1 MAQTMFRKESL
12 DHISS
17 PEQLNDYLHV
27 TTPTVWVILLAV
39 IILLAGIMVW
49 GSFTTIESFAG
60 GTAQVEDGVLTLYF
74 EDVNIADSVEPGMDI
89 IVGDDVMTVRSVGQT
104 AYGVPFAVADTTLA
118 DGTYSARV
126 AYDEVQLIRLLFR

>member
-60 GTAQVEDGVLTLYF
+60 GTAQVEDGV
-74 EDVNIADSVEPGMDI
+74 
-89 IVGDDVMTVRSVGQT
+89 TVR
-104 AYGVPFAVADTTLA
+104 A
-118 DGTYSARV
+118 
-126 AYDEVQLIRLLFR
+126 

>member
-1 MAQTMFRKESL
+1 MIVSLIIFAAAAALLLPPVRRRLARPETESL
-12 DHISS
+12 
-17 PEQLNDYLHV
+17 YKK
-27 TTPTVWVILLAV
+27 AV

-74 EDVNIADSVEPGMDI
+74 EDANIADSVEPGMDI

-126 AYDEVQLIRLLFR
+126 AYDEVQLIHGS